1 MYVNGQYYKYYP
13 FIREED
19 INKNTGNKFVDT
31 LKVSNLYL
39 KGLNGDRKF
48 HHGPFSIAIQS

>member
-48 HHGPFSIAIQS
+48 HHGPFSIAI